1 MLESVLQQFLI
12 LLSNGTL
19 LLNVSL
25 MNFANEIQDAKGN
38 EMGYRPLEIDD
49 LELEQICTDIDVAE
63 SDKERLK
70 HFKPLQDLFRR
81 VNIANDECD
90 YGMGL
95 EFGISLFAHG
105 SKYFHKMI
113 LKGTAYR

>member
-1 MLESVLQQFLI
+1 MPIV
-12 LLSNGTL
+12 
-19 LLNVSL
+19 
-25 MNFANEIQDAKGN
+25 QDAKGN

-49 LELEQICTDIDVAE
+49 LELEQICAEIDTAE

-70 HFKPLQDLFRR
+70 HFKPLQELFRR

-113 LKGTAYR
+113 LKGTAYRLHYTV

>member
-1 MLESVLQQFLI
+1 MTVYLTYNAFCKVGISVPI
-12 LLSNGTL
+12 
-19 LLNVSL
+19 V
-25 MNFANEIQDAKGN
+25 QDAKGN

-70 HFKPLQDLFRR
+70 HFKPMQDLFRR

-113 LKGTAYR
+113 LKGMTHTVRYNR